1 MQLSVA
7 LLTHRVFILSYTNF
21 NIVSF
26 PTDGTD
32 YSISIDDSITEFLF
46 EGAPQQECIEI
57 SILNDEIVEENE
69 SFLVIINTTLTS
81 QTVSLNPQYVFVT
94 IIDDDRKCSSNWHIS
109 CLNTA

>member
-1 MQLSVA
+1 M
-7 LLTHRVFILSYTNF
+7 ILPFTFHGVTVILVNTAECYNNSSLY
-21 NIVSF
+21 S

-32 YSISIDDSITEFLF
+32 YSISTDDGTTEFLF

-94 IIDDDRKCSSNWHIS
+94 IIDDDRKCSSY
-109 CLNTA
+109 LTL